1 MGTYEAPQAD
11 DPPDERRQGKRRVV
25 TSAPTPIYASGNV
38 TLDQAAEGWT
48 RRGYVVQYADP
59 YLVQVVRRER
69 PRTRDIG
76 VFGVIGVVVG
86 ACVVVV
92 IAVLRGRLWRVVTLV
107 ARPDGRILMHQQ
119 STHHP
124 PRG

>member
-1 MGTYEAPQAD
+1 MGTYEAPEAG
-11 DPPDERRQGKRRVV
+11 DPPDERRQGKRRAV
-25 TSAPTPIYASGNV
+25 TSASAPIYVSGNM
-38 TLDQAAEGWT
+38 TLDQAAHGWT
-48 RRGYVVQYADP
+48 RRGYVIQYADP

-69 PRTRDIG
+69 LRTRDIG
-76 VFGVIGVVVG
+76 VFGVVGVVIG

>member
-1 MGTYEAPQAD
+1 MGTYEAPQTD
-11 DPPDERRQGKRRVV
+11 DPSDERKRRKPRVV
-25 TSAPTPIYASGNV
+25 ASAPAPIYVSGNM

-48 RRGYVVQYADP
+48 RRGYVIQYADP

-76 VFGVIGVVVG
+76 VFGVVGVVMG
-86 ACVVVV
+86 ACVIVV

-119 STHHP
+119 RTHHP